1 MLLVSLLFEPP
12 LGGGMEIAM
21 NQLAPSIL
29 AADFNCLGSE
39 IKEIEEAGIKMLHID
54 VMDGV
59 FVPSISF
66 GMPLITSIRKCTS
79 LFFDVHL
86 MITKPERYI
95 TTFRDCGADSL
106 TVHIEAC
113 ENPGA
118 VLSQIHEA
126 GMKAGLAINPETPI
140 EQIYPY
146 VGQAEM
152 FLVMTV
158 HPGFGGQEFIASSTE
173 KIQTLRSYMNEQG
186 VEADIEVDGGIYLHN
201 VELPLSSG
209 ANVIVA
215 GTAVFH
221 GDLHQNVKEFQKF
234 FQKYQKESKAP

>member
-1 MLLVSLLFEPP
+1 
-12 LGGGMEIAM
+12 M

-95 TTFRDCGADSL
+95 TTFRECGADSL

-113 ENPGA
+113 ENPKA

-140 EQIYPY
+140 NQIYPY
-146 VGQAEM
+146 VGQADM

-173 KIQTLRSYMNEQG
+173 KIQTLRAYMKEQG

-221 GDLHQNVKEFQKF
+221 GDLHQNVKEFR
-234 FQKYQKESKAP
+234 KYLERKG

>member
-1 MLLVSLLFEPP
+1 
-12 LGGGMEIAM
+12 M

-39 IKEIEEAGIKMLHID
+39 IKAIEEAGIKMLHID

-66 GMPLITSIRKCTS
+66 GMPLITSIRKCTK

-95 TTFRDCGADSL
+95 EVFRDCGADSL
-106 TVHIEAC
+106 TVHVEAC
-113 ENPGA
+113 EKPEETLA
-118 VLSQIHEA
+118 QIHAA
-126 GMKAGLAINPETPI
+126 GMKAGLAMNPETPI
-140 EQIYPY
+140 EQVYPY
-146 VGQAEM
+146 VGQADM

-158 HPGFGGQEFIASSTE
+158 HPGFGGQEFISASTE
-173 KIQTLRSYMNEQG
+173 KIRTLRNYMEKQG
-186 VEADIEVDGGIYLHN
+186 VKADIEVDGGIYLHN
-201 VELPLSSG
+201 VELPLTAG
-209 ANVIVA
+209 ANIIVA

-221 GDLHQNVKEFQKF
+221 GDLQKNAAEFRKRLA
-234 FQKYQKESKAP
+234 K

>member
-1 MLLVSLLFEPP
+1 
-12 LGGGMEIAM
+12 M
-21 NQLAPSIL
+21 NRLAPSIL
-29 AADFNCLGSE
+29 AADFGCLGEE
-39 IKEIEEAGIKMLHID
+39 IRRIEEAGVEMLHID

-66 GMPLITSIRKCTS
+66 GMPLIASIRKHSS

-95 TTFRDCGADSL
+95 TVFRDCGADSL
-106 TVHIEAC
+106 TVHVEAC
-113 ENPGA
+113 ENPKEL
-118 VLSQIHEA
+118 LSRIHAA

-140 EQIYPY
+140 ERIYPY

-158 HPGFGGQEFIASSTE
+158 HPGFGGQEFISSSTE
-173 KIQTLRSYMNEQG
+173 KIRALRSYMKEQG

-201 VELPLSSG
+201 VKIPLSSG

-221 GDLHQNVKEFQKF
+221 GNLVQNVEAFQKHL
-234 FQKYQKESKAP
+234 KD